1 MRQRARPRARCLA
14 AGAVRSLCPNCPLS
28 AAASLARLAA
38 CLTRQVV
45 PAFGALPLRAD
56 ASGLAPPLVG
66 GSRQSLAVAADGR
79 LFTWGW
85 NQKSSLGLGHQ
96 AGTKQPC
103 AVSALAG
110 VRVAQAREPHARLCF
125 LRSCRSADAAALRA
139 PPRRRAGAA
148 GTAWL

>member
-28 AAASLARLAA
+28 AAPHSPGSLRAA
-38 CLTRQVV
+38 TRQVV
-45 PAFGALPLRAD
+45 PAFGALPLRRE
-56 ASGLAPPLVG
+56 ASAPPLVG

-110 VRVAQAREPHARLCF
+110 VRVAQARAARAVMLP
-125 LRSCRSADAAALRA
+125 ALVPQR
-139 PPRRRAGAA
+139 
-148 GTAWL
+148 